1 MCLKEHPQV
10 ATRYAVSAHLLAG
23 LLSTIVLTGCL
34 SSTPIVADDPHV
46 FLPSLRVAVSL
57 DEDKQEADKQAASE
71 PRTGYA
77 IEFEYARA
85 KGHGEQ
91 TLATGESPVNYTG
104 TTFTAP
110 NQLRNDFSFNY
121 ADVSF
126 RWRKFFK
133 ERSLGLEVRGG
144 IGHASMDLTVASS
157 TQRASD
163 HFGNYG
169 PQGGVGL
176 IWRMRPDTSLNARLS
191 GFVSSSEYGV
201 KSLMRYEL
209 FVAQALGDNLELRA
223 GYAKWGING
232 DAGISESNFKS
243 NFSGPMLD
251 IGLNF

>member
-1 MCLKEHPQV
+1 MYLKKHSQV
-10 ATRYAVSAHLLAG
+10 ATRHAVSAHLLAG

-57 DEDKQEADKQAASE
+57 DEDKPAVSE

-91 TLATGESPVNYTG
+91 TLTTGESPVYYTG
-104 TTFTAP
+104 STFTAP

-144 IGHASMDLTVASS
+144 IGHASMDLTVASP

-169 PQGGVGL
+169 PQGGVGF
-176 IWRMRPDTSLNARLS
+176 IWRMRPDTSFNARLS

-201 KSLMRYEL
+201 KDLMRYEL

-223 GYAKWGING
+223 GYAKWGISG